1 MSALQQL
8 KGQGKD
14 LGGGFVV
21 RRLLPA
27 AQRQSVGPFLFFDHF
42 GPVTV
47 EPGAGHDVR
56 PHPHIGLAT
65 VTYMFEGAIAHRD
78 SLGYVQNIEAGAI
91 NWMTSGRGIVH
102 SERKPLELADE
113 AYVNHGI
120 QLWAALPVAHEEVEP
135 SFVHTPSSAIPEV
148 SVDDAQVRVLVG
160 SAFGKTSPVAA
171 YSKTLYLD
179 VQLPAGGA
187 LNLPLLAQELAVY
200 AVSGDAALD
209 GEALAVHTL
218 AVLAPG
224 EVTRI
229 EALSPVRLMVIGG
242 DALDGH
248 RFMWWNFV
256 SSRKE
261 RIHQAAAD
269 WQAQRMGQI
278 QGETEF
284 IPLPE
289 TPLPALPPSL

>member
-1 MSALQQL
+1 MGVQQQL
-8 KGQGKD
+8 TGQGKD

-21 RRLLPA
+21 RRLLPSA
-27 AQRQSVGPFLFFDHF
+27 KRQSVGPFLFFDHF

-47 EPGAGHDVR
+47 APGTGHDVR

-102 SERKPLELADE
+102 SERQPQALKNTT
-113 AYVNHGI
+113 YVNHGI
-120 QLWAALPVAHEEVEP
+120 QLWAALPRDQEEVEP
-135 SFVHTPSSAIPEV
+135 SFVHTPASDVPVVQLPGAEV
-148 SVDDAQVRVLVG
+148 HVLVG
-160 SAFGKTSPVAA
+160 EAFGQTSPVKAF
-171 YSKTLYLD
+171 SNTLYLN
-179 VQLPAGGA
+179 VALGANSSLALPA
-187 LNLPLLAQELAVY
+187 LAQELAVY
-200 AVSGDAALD
+200 PVDADVEID
-209 GEALAVHTL
+209 GEVIAAHTL

-224 EVTRI
+224 QVASMRSTT
-229 EALSPVRLMVIGG
+229 AVRLMVLGG

-248 RFMWWNFV
+248 RHMWWNFV

-261 RIHQAAAD
+261 RIGQTAAD
-269 WQAQRMGQI
+269 WQSQRMGSI

-289 TPLPALPPSL
+289 TRPTFGW